1 MKLKSLSIVT
11 VLAVAAL
18 LALLFGL
25 LSASHSAASDLAPM
39 VRPESAVTT
48 PTLRQAVVVS
58 LSNHQDKR
66 RSSPSPAA
74 PTPTT
79 ARAKR
84 ATPTRPGRPGRRPR
98 RAPCAGRSLRQAV
111 VVSLSN
117 HQGKL
122 SKPTTWR
129 PARGPS

>member
-48 PTLRQAVVVS
+48 PTLRQA
-58 LSNHQDKR
+58 QDKR

-98 RAPCAGRSLRQAV
+98 RAPCAGRSLRQA
-111 VVSLSN
+111 
-117 HQGKL
+117 QGKL